1 MEMKIL
7 RDLNERIGLQD
18 DFWWKILML
27 KVFVFSFVPEKPFS
41 GADDEQG
48 RRDGPVQFEKKDSY
62 EDVFQL
68 DKFMELAKRVRN
80 I

>member
-1 MEMKIL
+1 
-7 RDLNERIGLQD
+7 
-18 DFWWKILML
+18 ML